1 MLADYAPT
9 GLLLLLAA
17 FTLAGA
23 IIGWTL
29 VQLLRQHVDATSL
42 ARFTG
47 TILPNETMVV
57 AEVEAGE
64 ASRVLAILRGV
75 EAEAPVTFGFYPPPP
90 FSVEPTGRPLGHEFP
105 SGQRLVENA
114 AHLARA
120 IVVGRGA
127 KPRGPSFLRRLREIE
142 HALEWANASLTMSAE
157 AHHAFT
163 LSAEWLLDNA
173 YLIREQVAD
182 LRKSL
187 PQKYYGKLP
196 LIASGPN
203 AGLPRVYQVAAEMVA
218 ETDGALEPDI
228 IRRFLAAFQAITPLD
243 IGELWALPL
252 MLRLQLLECLRTLA
266 IRSTNSNGKA
276 RRPISGQIGLSRPS
290 GTAHRD
296 CSK

>member
-1 MLADYAPT
+1 LSEHAT
-9 GLLLLLAA
+9 GL
-17 FTLAGA
+17 AGS
-23 IIGWTL
+23 
-29 VQLLRQHVDATSL
+29 LR
-42 ARFTG
+42 
-47 TILPNETMVV
+47 
-57 AEVEAGE
+57 
-64 ASRVLAILRGV
+64 
-75 EAEAPVTFGFYPPPP
+75 
-90 FSVEPTGRPLGHEFP
+90 
-105 SGQRLVENA
+105 
-114 AHLARA
+114 
-120 IVVGRGA
+120 VGREVQA
-127 KPRGPSFLRRLREIE
+127 RGKSFLRRLRETDR
-142 HALEWANASLTMSAE
+142 ALDWANASLTMSAE

-266 IRSTNSNGKA
+266 IQVDQ
-276 RRPISGQIGLSRPS
+276 PQ
-290 GTAHRD
+290 
-296 CSK
+296 